1 MTIKYIIHL
10 SDIHIRLNYRHQ
22 EYRDVFKKLYYEIDN
37 LKLLFENVLIIITG
51 DLLHDKTS
59 LTSECIILCNEFL
72 NELSKRFR
80 TIIIPG
86 NHDGFLNNS
95 EKIDNISGILYG
107 KNIENLVYLKYSQIY
122 ECENIVFGISSVFDN
137 KFIKI
142 DELNNYNNKTKISL
156 YHGMVG
162 NIKLQNLCNS
172 KGEKTIEDFKGY
184 DLVLLGDIHKYQ
196 YLNEEKTI
204 AYASS
209 LISQN
214 YSETD
219 IYHGFLLW
227 NIENKS
233 SKYYIIENDLHYKRC
248 YLKDKKIYV
257 DDKIYDI
264 NNELDSLKYYLPKKG
279 RIQIYFKNKE
289 NDEVKYIKNKI
300 KDVYWNEINEIDEIN
315 EKKNKLLNNNIL
327 LINRKDIIKNILIN
341 NSKIIDENIIEW
353 IENDLKNYDVEN
365 NNLLENNF
373 SILKI
378 KFSNLFIYG
387 ENNEIDFRN
396 YNKKE
401 VLLVSGKNSYGK
413 SSLIDIITFNL
424 YNEYARNVSNIKKD
438 SSGILNNEKNEGYS
452 ELLLKINEEYYIVK
466 REYKRN
472 KKNLIET
479 KSYLFGLNLK
489 SSGKNNDIYEYD
501 NIFYFKKLLV
511 DASSV
516 TKELIKM
523 IGSIDNFMLINVV
536 MQNESVSFKN
546 MSTSDRKKTL
556 MRLLNLD
563 KYEKILKNI
572 EEYRKKAL
580 KDYEILNNELNS
592 FDIIEYEKKYEKN
605 KEDLKN
611 LKVLLNEQIEMSKKL
626 KKEIDELN
634 SYYYNDEYNSINNI
648 NKELEEL
655 KKRIKKNEIEIEEI
669 KKEKN
674 NYNVINYDILNE
686 ELEKYYQE
694 KNKIKIE
701 KPILKNKELEN
712 YDIIQLFNI
721 KKNIL
726 NENYSLILEN
736 LNNELEL
743 IEKNIYFLSMITNNL
758 FIYNNE
764 CNECI
769 KNKKIINRIIS
780 NNNEEKKI
788 EINKSI
794 NEILV
799 KIVYEKEVD
808 NMIKYNEYLSL
819 NYHMNEM
826 IKKIKEEI
834 KMTNINKDKINKLEL
849 IIKDLENENVIN
861 YIKMEKI
868 NILLNKMENNEN
880 IVNKLIDKRKELEH
894 IEMNIIDINKELG
907 QKEERYINMEEKIS
921 EHKRN
926 IEKMVIISYEKEKY
940 EQYKIILGIDGL
952 SKYYIGNYIKDIST
966 YCNNIITQLIEK
978 KIEIKLIDDKIILEI
993 RNKNGGIVEY
1003 VGGMETLI
1011 IEISLKIVL
1020 SKIIEKSKCNIL
1032 ILDEG
1037 ITSLDKENM
1046 ANIDILFNYMCMHY
1060 ENILLMSHIYEIMD
1074 KINEKI
1080 YIKKDENNHS
1090 IISKY
1095 A

>member
-1 MTIKYIIHL
+1 MKYIIHI

-22 EYRDVFKKLYYEIDN
+22 EYRDVFKNLYYEID
-37 LKLLFENVLIIITG
+37 KLTLSFNEALIIITG

-72 NELSKRFR
+72 NELSNRFK

-107 KNIENLVYLKYSQIY
+107 KNMKNIVYLKYSQIY
-122 ECENIVFGISSVFDN
+122 ECDNIIFGISSVFDN
-137 KFIKI
+137 QFIKADDI
-142 DELNNYNNKTKISL
+142 PNNKIKIAL

-162 NIKLQNLCNS
+162 NIKLQNLCAS

-184 DLVLLGDIHKYQ
+184 DFVLLGDIHKYQ
-196 YLNEEKTI
+196 YLNEENTI

-233 SKYYIIENDLHYKRC
+233 SKYYIIKNDWHYKRC
-248 YLKDKKIYV
+248 YLRDNKIYI

-264 NNELDSLKYYLPKKG
+264 NNDLDNLKNDLPKKG
-279 RIQIYFKNKE
+279 RIQIYFKNQEHDK
-289 NDEVKYIKNKI
+289 VKYIKNKI
-300 KDVYWNEINEIDEIN
+300 KEVYWNEINEINVIENEI
-315 EKKNKLLNNNIL
+315 KIFDVM
-327 LINRKDIIKNILIN
+327 NRKDIIRNILIN
-341 NSKIIDENIIEW
+341 HSKTINENIIEW
-353 IENDLKNYDVEN
+353 IENDLKNYDIEN

-378 KFSNLFIYG
+378 NFSNLFIYG

-396 YNKKE
+396 YDKKN
-401 VLLVSGKNSYGK
+401 VILVSGKNSYGK

-424 YNEYARNVSNIKKD
+424 YNEYARNISNIKKD

-452 ELLLKINEEYYIVK
+452 ELLLNINEEYYLIR

-479 KSYLFGLNLK
+479 KSYLFGLYLK
-489 SSGKNNDIYEYD
+489 SSGKNNEIYEYD

-511 DASSV
+511 DASLV

-523 IGSIDNFMLINVV
+523 IGSKDNFMLINVV
-536 MQNESVSFKN
+536 MQNENVSFKN
-546 MSTSDRKKTL
+546 MSTSERKKTL
-556 MRLLNLD
+556 MKLLNLD

-572 EEYRKKAL
+572 DENRKKSV
-580 KDYEILNNELNS
+580 KDYDLLHNELKN
-592 FDIIEYEKKYEKN
+592 FDILEYENKYEKN
-605 KEDLKN
+605 KEEIEYLKIT
-611 LKVLLNEQIEMSKKL
+611 LTGHIEKSKKL

-634 SYYYNDEYNSINNI
+634 SCYYNGSSNI
-648 NKELEEL
+648 KMELEEL
-655 KKRIKKNEIEIEEI
+655 MIKIKKNENEIHE
-669 KKEKN
+669 KKKDKN
-674 NYNVINYDILNE
+674 NYNLLNYDVLND

-694 KNKIKIE
+694 KNKIKFE
-701 KPILKNKELEN
+701 KPINEELEN
-712 YDIIQLFNI
+712 YDLYKLFDLQ
-721 KKNIL
+721 KNIE
-726 NENYSLILEN
+726 NENYEWILEN
-736 LNNELEL
+736 YNHELEL
-743 IEKNIYFLSMITNNL
+743 IEKNIYFLERINNNL
-758 FIYNNE
+758 FIFNDE
-764 CNECI
+764 CNECL
-769 KNKKIINRIIS
+769 KNKNSIKQLNS
-780 NNNEEKKI
+780 NKEKKI
-788 EINKSI
+788 ELNKLI
-794 NEILV
+794 NEISV
-799 KIVYEKEVD
+799 KIVYKKEVEQ
-808 NMIKYNEYLSL
+808 MIKYYEYKSL
-819 NYHMNEM
+819 HYHIDNM
-826 IKKIKEEI
+826 IKKIKEELRTI
-834 KMTNINKDKINKLEL
+834 HINKDKINKLEL
-849 IIKDLENENVIN
+849 YIKDLENENRIH
-861 YIKMEKI
+861 YMKIDKI
-868 NILLNKMENNEN
+868 NDQLKKMENNEN
-880 IVNKLIDKRKELEH
+880 IVNKIIDKRKELENTE
-894 IEMNIIDINKELG
+894 INIIDMNKELG
-907 QKEERYINMEEKIS
+907 QKEERYINIEEKIK
-921 EHKRN
+921 EYKKKE
-926 IEKMVIISYEKEKY
+926 EKMIIIHYEKDKY
-940 EQYKIILGIDGL
+940 EQYKIILGVDGL
-952 SKYYIGNYIKDIST
+952 SKYYIGNYIKDIGT
-966 YCNNIITQLIEK
+966 YCNNIIIQLIEK
-978 KIEIKLIDDKIILEI
+978 TIDIKMIEDKIIIEIKDK
-993 RNKNGGIVEY
+993 KGGIVEY

-1046 ANIDILFNYMCMHY
+1046 ANIDILFNYMCIYY

-1080 YIKKDENNHS
+1080 YIKKDQNNHS

-1095 A
+1095 E

>member
-1 MTIKYIIHL
+1 MKYIIHL
-10 SDIHIRLNYRHQ
+10 SDIHIRLNYRHL
-22 EYRDVFKKLYYEIDN
+22 EYRDVFKNLYYEID
-37 LKLLFENVLIIITG
+37 KLRLSFNEALIIITG

-72 NELSKRFR
+72 NELSNRFK

-107 KNIENLVYLKYSQIY
+107 KNMKNIVYLKYSQIY
-122 ECENIVFGISSVFDN
+122 ECDNIIFGISSVFDN
-137 KFIKI
+137 QFIKAEDI
-142 DELNNYNNKTKISL
+142 NNNKIKIAL

-162 NIKLQNLCNS
+162 NVKLQNLCAS

-184 DLVLLGDIHKYQ
+184 DFVLLGDIHKYQ
-196 YLNEEKTI
+196 YLNEENTI

-233 SKYYIIENDLHYKRC
+233 SKYYIIKNDWHYKRC
-248 YLKDKKIYV
+248 YLKENKIYV

-264 NNELDSLKYYLPKKG
+264 NNDLDNLKNDLPKKG
-279 RIQIYFKNKE
+279 RIQIYFKNHEHDK
-289 NDEVKYIKNKI
+289 VKYIKNKI
-300 KDVYWNEINEIDEIN
+300 KEVYWNEINEIEN
-315 EKKNKLLNNNIL
+315 EKKNNLNYSIL
-327 LINRKDIIKNILIN
+327 LNRKDIITNILIDH
-341 NSKIIDENIIEW
+341 SKTIDKNIIEW
-353 IENDLKNYDVEN
+353 IENDLKNYDIEN

-378 KFSNLFIYG
+378 NFSNLFVYG
-387 ENNEIDFRN
+387 EHNEIDFRN

-401 VLLVSGKNSYGK
+401 VILVSGKNSYGK
-413 SSLIDIITFNL
+413 SSLIDIIIFNL
-424 YNEYARNVSNIKKD
+424 YNEYARNISNIKKD

-452 ELLLKINEEYYIVK
+452 ELLLKINEEHYLIR

-479 KSYLFGLNLK
+479 KSYLFGLYLK
-489 SSGKNNDIYEYD
+489 SSGKNNEIYEYD

-511 DASSV
+511 DASLV

-523 IGSIDNFMLINVV
+523 IGSKDNFMLINVV
-536 MQNESVSFKN
+536 MQNENVSFKN
-546 MSTSDRKKTL
+546 MSTSERKKTL
-556 MRLLNLD
+556 MKLLNLD

-572 EEYRKKAL
+572 DENRKKAV
-580 KDYEILNNELNS
+580 KDYDILNNELKN
-592 FDIIEYEKKYEKN
+592 FDILEYENKYEKN
-605 KEDLKN
+605 KEEIVN
-611 LKVLLNEQIEMSKKL
+611 LKITLTNHIEKSNNL

-634 SYYYNDEYNSINNI
+634 SCYCNDEFSSNM

-655 KKRIKKNEIEIEEI
+655 MIKIKKNENEIDEI
-669 KKEKN
+669 KKDKKN
-674 NYNVINYDILNE
+674 YIVLNNDILNN

-694 KNKIKIE
+694 KNKIKFE
-701 KPILKNKELEN
+701 KPLNKELEN
-712 YDIIQLFNI
+712 YNLCKLLEIQKNI
-721 KKNIL
+721 K
-726 NENYSLILEN
+726 NENYEWMLEN
-736 LNNELEL
+736 LNHELEL
-743 IEKNIYFLSMITNNL
+743 IEKNIYFLDRINDNL
-758 FIYNNE
+758 FIFNDH
-764 CNECI
+764 CNECL
-769 KNKKIINRIIS
+769 KNKKSIKEL
-780 NNNEEKKI
+780 NNNKEKKI

-794 NEILV
+794 HEIIV
-799 KIVYEKEVD
+799 KNVYKKEVEQMIKYIEYKSLHDHID
-808 NMIKYNEYLSL
+808 NMIKKL
-819 NYHMNEM
+819 
-826 IKKIKEEI
+826 KEELRI
-834 KMTNINKDKINKLEL
+834 TNINKDKINIFEL
-849 IIKDLENENVIN
+849 RIKDLENENRIHH
-861 YIKMEKI
+861 IKIDKI
-868 NILLNKMENNEN
+868 NDQLKKMENNEN
-880 IVNKLIDKRKELEH
+880 IVNKIIDKRKELENTE
-894 IEMNIIDINKELG
+894 INIIDINKELG
-907 QKEERYINMEEKIS
+907 QKEERYINIEEKIK
-921 EHKRN
+921 EHKKKE
-926 IEKMVIISYEKEKY
+926 EKMIILHYEKEKY
-940 EQYKIILGIDGL
+940 EQYKIILGVDGL

-966 YCNNIITQLIEK
+966 YCNNIIKQLIEK
-978 KIEIKLIDDKIILEI
+978 TIDIKMIEDKIIIEIKDK
-993 RNKNGGIVEY
+993 KGGIVEY

-1046 ANIDILFNYMCMHY
+1046 ANIDILFNYMCIYY

-1080 YIKKDENNHS
+1080 YIKKDQNNHS

-1095 A
+1095 E

>member
-1 MTIKYIIHL
+1 MKYIIHL

-22 EYRDVFKKLYYEIDN
+22 EYRDVFKNLYYEID
-37 LKLLFENVLIIITG
+37 KLTLSFNEALIIITG

-72 NELSKRFR
+72 NELSNRFK

-107 KNIENLVYLKYSQIY
+107 KNMKNIVYLKYSQIY
-122 ECENIVFGISSVFDN
+122 ECDNIIFGISSVFDN
-137 KFIKI
+137 QFIKADDI
-142 DELNNYNNKTKISL
+142 PNNKIKIAL

-162 NIKLQNLCNS
+162 NIKLQNLCAS

-184 DLVLLGDIHKYQ
+184 DFVLLGDIHKYQ
-196 YLNEEKTI
+196 YLNEENTI

-233 SKYYIIENDLHYKRC
+233 SKYYIIKNDWHYKRC
-248 YLKDKKIYV
+248 YLRDNKIYI

-264 NNELDSLKYYLPKKG
+264 NNDLDNLKNDLPKKA
-279 RIQIYFKNKE
+279 RIQIYFKNQEHDK
-289 NDEVKYIKNKI
+289 VKYIKNKI
-300 KDVYWNEINEIDEIN
+300 KEVYWNEINEINVIENEI
-315 EKKNKLLNNNIL
+315 KIFDVM
-327 LINRKDIIKNILIN
+327 NRKDIIRNILIN
-341 NSKIIDENIIEW
+341 HSKTINENIIEW
-353 IENDLKNYDVEN
+353 IENDLKNYDIEN

-378 KFSNLFIYG
+378 NFSNLFIYG

-396 YNKKE
+396 YDKKN
-401 VLLVSGKNSYGK
+401 VILVSGKNSYGK

-424 YNEYARNVSNIKKD
+424 YNEYARNISNIKKD

-452 ELLLKINEEYYIVK
+452 ELLLNINEEYYLIR

-479 KSYLFGLNLK
+479 KSYLFGLYLK
-489 SSGKNNDIYEYD
+489 SSGKNNEIYEYD

-511 DASSV
+511 DASLV

-523 IGSIDNFMLINVV
+523 IGSKDNFMLINVV
-536 MQNESVSFKN
+536 MQNENVSFKN
-546 MSTSDRKKTL
+546 MSTSERKKTL
-556 MRLLNLD
+556 MKLLNLD

-572 EEYRKKAL
+572 DENRKKSV
-580 KDYEILNNELNS
+580 KDYDLLHNELKN
-592 FDIIEYEKKYEKN
+592 FDILEYENKYEKN
-605 KEDLKN
+605 KEEIEYLKIT
-611 LKVLLNEQIEMSKKL
+611 LTGHIEKSKKL

-634 SYYYNDEYNSINNI
+634 SCYYNGSSNI
-648 NKELEEL
+648 KMELEEL
-655 KKRIKKNEIEIEEI
+655 MIKIKKNENEIHE
-669 KKEKN
+669 KKKDKN
-674 NYNVINYDILNE
+674 NYNLLNYDVLND

-694 KNKIKIE
+694 KNKIKFE
-701 KPILKNKELEN
+701 KPINKELEN
-712 YDIIQLFNI
+712 YDLYKLFDLQ
-721 KKNIL
+721 KNIE
-726 NENYSLILEN
+726 NENYEWMLEN
-736 LNNELEL
+736 YNHELEL
-743 IEKNIYFLSMITNNL
+743 IEKNIYFLERINNNL
-758 FIYNNE
+758 FIFNDE
-764 CNECI
+764 CNECL
-769 KNKKIINRIIS
+769 KNKNSIKQLNS
-780 NNNEEKKI
+780 NKEKKI
-788 EINKSI
+788 ELNKLI
-794 NEILV
+794 NEISV
-799 KIVYEKEVD
+799 KIVYKKEVEQ
-808 NMIKYNEYLSL
+808 MIKYYEYKSL
-819 NYHMNEM
+819 HYHIDNM
-826 IKKIKEEI
+826 IKKIKEELRTI
-834 KMTNINKDKINKLEL
+834 HINKDKINKLEL
-849 IIKDLENENVIN
+849 YIKDLENENRIH
-861 YIKMEKI
+861 YMKIDKI
-868 NILLNKMENNEN
+868 NDQLKKMENNEN
-880 IVNKLIDKRKELEH
+880 IVNKIIDKRKELENTE
-894 IEMNIIDINKELG
+894 INIIDMNKELG
-907 QKEERYINMEEKIS
+907 QKEERYINIEEKIK
-921 EHKRN
+921 EYKKKE
-926 IEKMVIISYEKEKY
+926 EKMIIIHYEKDKY
-940 EQYKIILGIDGL
+940 EQYKIILGVDGL
-952 SKYYIGNYIKDIST
+952 SKYYIGNYIKDIGT
-966 YCNNIITQLIEK
+966 YCNNIIIQLIEK
-978 KIEIKLIDDKIILEI
+978 TIDIKMIEDKIIIEIKDK
-993 RNKNGGIVEY
+993 KGGIVEY

-1046 ANIDILFNYMCMHY
+1046 ANIDILFNYMCIYY

-1080 YIKKDENNHS
+1080 YIKKDQNNHS

-1095 A
+1095 E

>member
-1 MTIKYIIHL
+1 MKYIIHI

-22 EYRDVFKKLYYEIDN
+22 EYRDVFKNLYYEID
-37 LKLLFENVLIIITG
+37 KLTLSFNEALIIITG

-72 NELSKRFR
+72 NELSNRFK

-107 KNIENLVYLKYSQIY
+107 KNMKNIVYLKYSQIY
-122 ECENIVFGISSVFDN
+122 ECDNIIFGISSVFDN
-137 KFIKI
+137 QFIKADDI
-142 DELNNYNNKTKISL
+142 PNNKIKIAL

-162 NIKLQNLCNS
+162 NIKLQNLCAS

-184 DLVLLGDIHKYQ
+184 DFVLLGDIHKYQ
-196 YLNEEKTI
+196 YLNEENTI

-233 SKYYIIENDLHYKRC
+233 SKYYIIKNDWHYKRC
-248 YLKDKKIYV
+248 YLRDNKIYI

-264 NNELDSLKYYLPKKG
+264 NNDLDNLKNDLPKKG
-279 RIQIYFKNKE
+279 RIQIYFKNQEHDK
-289 NDEVKYIKNKI
+289 VKYIKNKI
-300 KDVYWNEINEIDEIN
+300 KEVYWNEINEINVIENEI
-315 EKKNKLLNNNIL
+315 KIFDVM
-327 LINRKDIIKNILIN
+327 NRKDIIRNILIN
-341 NSKIIDENIIEW
+341 HSKTINENIIEW
-353 IENDLKNYDVEN
+353 IENDLKNYDIEN

-378 KFSNLFIYG
+378 NFSNLFIYG

-396 YNKKE
+396 YDKKN
-401 VLLVSGKNSYGK
+401 VILVSGKNSYGK

-424 YNEYARNVSNIKKD
+424 YNEYARNISNIKKD

-452 ELLLKINEEYYIVK
+452 ELLLNINEEYYLIR

-479 KSYLFGLNLK
+479 KSYLFGLYLK
-489 SSGKNNDIYEYD
+489 SSGKNNEIYEYD

-511 DASSV
+511 DASLV

-523 IGSIDNFMLINVV
+523 IGSKDNFMLINVV
-536 MQNESVSFKN
+536 MQNENVSFKN
-546 MSTSDRKKTL
+546 MSTSERKKTL
-556 MRLLNLD
+556 MKLLNLD

-572 EEYRKKAL
+572 DENRKKSV
-580 KDYEILNNELNS
+580 KDYDLLHNELKK
-592 FDIIEYEKKYEKN
+592 FDILEYENKYEKN
-605 KEDLKN
+605 KEEIEYLKIT
-611 LKVLLNEQIEMSKKL
+611 LTGHIEKSKKL

-634 SYYYNDEYNSINNI
+634 SCYYNGSSNI
-648 NKELEEL
+648 KMELEEL
-655 KKRIKKNEIEIEEI
+655 MIKIKKNENEIHE
-669 KKEKN
+669 KKKDKN
-674 NYNVINYDILNE
+674 NYNLLNYDVLND

-694 KNKIKIE
+694 KNKIKFE
-701 KPILKNKELEN
+701 KPINKELEN
-712 YDIIQLFNI
+712 YDLYKLFDLQ
-721 KKNIL
+721 KNIE
-726 NENYSLILEN
+726 NENYEWILEN
-736 LNNELEL
+736 YNHELEL
-743 IEKNIYFLSMITNNL
+743 IEKNIYFLERINNNL
-758 FIYNNE
+758 FIFNDE
-764 CNECI
+764 CNECL
-769 KNKKIINRIIS
+769 KNKNSIKQLNS
-780 NNNEEKKI
+780 NKEKKI
-788 EINKSI
+788 ELNKLI
-794 NEILV
+794 NEISV
-799 KIVYEKEVD
+799 KIVYKKEVEQ
-808 NMIKYNEYLSL
+808 MIKYYEYKSL
-819 NYHMNEM
+819 HYHIDNM
-826 IKKIKEEI
+826 IKKIKEELRTI
-834 KMTNINKDKINKLEL
+834 HINKDKINKLEL
-849 IIKDLENENVIN
+849 NIKDLENENRIH
-861 YIKMEKI
+861 YMKIDKI
-868 NILLNKMENNEN
+868 NDQLKKMENNEN
-880 IVNKLIDKRKELEH
+880 IVNKIIDKRKELENTE
-894 IEMNIIDINKELG
+894 INIIDMNKELG
-907 QKEERYINMEEKIS
+907 QKEERYINIEEKIK
-921 EHKRN
+921 EYKKKE
-926 IEKMVIISYEKEKY
+926 EKMIIIHYEKEKY
-940 EQYKIILGIDGL
+940 EQYKIILGVDGL
-952 SKYYIGNYIKDIST
+952 SKYYIGNYIKDIGT
-966 YCNNIITQLIEK
+966 YCNNIIIQLIEK
-978 KIEIKLIDDKIILEI
+978 TIDIKMIEDKIIIEIKDK
-993 RNKNGGIVEY
+993 KGGIVEY

-1046 ANIDILFNYMCMHY
+1046 ANIDILFNYMCIYY

-1080 YIKKDENNHS
+1080 YIKKDQNNHS

-1095 A
+1095 E